1 MLKIVHSVLI
11 MGVSGSGKSTVAALL
26 AAQLGCPLL
35 EGDSLHSAHNI
46 ERMAAGHALTDADRQ
61 DWLAAIAARI
71 AAAASAG
78 QCLVVSCSAL
88 KRSYRDILRQADP
101 RLVLVY
107 LKGDMTLIRAR
118 LARRQYHFMPPA
130 LLESQFQTLEEPAP
144 DEHAIECS
152 IELCPDAMVAS
163 ILPRITEAASR
174 P

>member
-1 MLKIVHSVLI
+1 MNVVHSILV
-11 MGVSGSGKSTVAALL
+11 MGVSGSGKSTVADLL
-26 AAQLGCPLL
+26 ASRLGRHLL

-88 KRSYRDILRQADP
+88 KRSYRDILRKPDP
-101 RLVLVY
+101 RLIFVY
-107 LKGDMTLIRAR
+107 LKGDMALIRAR
-118 LARRQYHFMPPA
+118 LAGRQHHFMPPA
-130 LLESQFQTLEEPAP
+130 LLESQFQALEEPAP

-152 IELCPDAMVAS
+152 IALSPDAIVAS
-163 ILPRITEAASR
+163 ILPRITEAAGK